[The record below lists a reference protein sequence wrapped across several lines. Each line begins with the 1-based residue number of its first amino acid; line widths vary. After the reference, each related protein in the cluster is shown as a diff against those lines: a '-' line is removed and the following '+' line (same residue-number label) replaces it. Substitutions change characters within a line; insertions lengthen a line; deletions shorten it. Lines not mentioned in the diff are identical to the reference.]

1 MSALSSEVWSLL
13 HTSPW
18 RRAEEAREGGN
29 EGGRERGKEGGKDE
43 RRCNYI
49 GRNYTRITWNII
61 ATPAGG
67 GMVFLNELYTIS
79 ILLVYY

>member
-1 MSALSSEVWSLL
+1 VTIVRAILRGVVTAPYKSL
-13 HTSPW
+13 
-18 RRAEEAREGGN
+18 EESRGR
-29 EGGRERGKEGGKDE
+29 EGGRERGRERVKEGGKDE

-67 GMVFLNELYTIS
+67 GMGLS
-79 ILLVYY
+79 Q